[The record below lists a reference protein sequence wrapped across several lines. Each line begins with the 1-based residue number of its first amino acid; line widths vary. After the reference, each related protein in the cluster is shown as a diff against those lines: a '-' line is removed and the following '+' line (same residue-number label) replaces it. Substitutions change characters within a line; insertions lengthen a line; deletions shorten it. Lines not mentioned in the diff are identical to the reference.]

1 VGIGF
6 GLQEIVANF
15 ISGIIVLFE
24 RPIRIGDVITIGD
37 TDGTVTKIR
46 SRATTIRNWDGKELL
61 VPNKEFITGRLL
73 NWSLSDQVTR
83 VILSVGI
90 AYGSDVRLA
99 MRLLEEA
106 ARENENVL
114 DDPAP
119 SVIFETFGDNAL
131 GLLLRCFVDSTD
143 LRFPTVSALN
153 QAINDKFNA
162 AGIVIA
168 FPQRDLHLDT
178 SRPLQ
183 VELRHAKEDYTGQ

>member
-1 VGIGF
+1 
-6 GLQEIVANF
+6 
-15 ISGIIVLFE
+15 
-24 RPIRIGDVITIGD
+24 
-37 TDGTVTKIR
+37 
-46 SRATTIRNWDGKELL
+46 
-61 VPNKEFITGRLL
+61 
-73 NWSLSDQVTR
+73 

-90 AYGSDVRLA
+90 AYGSDVRRA

-119 SVIFETFGDNAL
+119 SVIFETFGDNSL

-143 LRFPTVSALN
+143 LRFPTISALN

-178 SRPLQ
+178 ARPLQ
-183 VELRHAKEDYTGQ
+183 AELRRAKEDLADG